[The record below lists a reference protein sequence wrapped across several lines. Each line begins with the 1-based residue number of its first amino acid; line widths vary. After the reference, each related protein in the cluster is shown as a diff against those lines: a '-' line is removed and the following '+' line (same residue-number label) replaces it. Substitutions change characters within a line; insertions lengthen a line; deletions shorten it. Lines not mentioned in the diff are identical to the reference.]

1 MKKVV
6 KKWKEKKHTASSS
19 LPTAQEGRPVQV
31 RISLLENNK
40 ILLSEKTAQRNALK
54 DNAEIPVNEIEKAL
68 QDSKVSDTIESIE
81 VKINK
86 SQKQKKKVKL
96 YLRKKCMYLQF
107 FVQVFF

>member
-40 ILLSEKTAQRNALK
+40 IIIKYYRSNNNNA
-54 DNAEIPVNEIEKAL
+54 
-68 QDSKVSDTIESIE
+68 
-81 VKINK
+81 INK
-86 SQKQKKKVKL
+86 
-96 YLRKKCMYLQF
+96 YYD
-107 FVQVFF
+107 